1 MNIKRL
7 NIFALFIVVMMVS
20 GLYGLF
26 DFERFAFDNVGLAAI
41 YAIVFAASLF
51 MLIKGMMKE

>member
-1 MNIKRL
+1 MKRL
-7 NIFALFIVVMMVS
+7 NIFALFIAVMMIS

-26 DFERFAFDNVGLAAI
+26 DFERLEFENVGLALI

-51 MLIKGMMKE
+51 MLIRGMMKKE